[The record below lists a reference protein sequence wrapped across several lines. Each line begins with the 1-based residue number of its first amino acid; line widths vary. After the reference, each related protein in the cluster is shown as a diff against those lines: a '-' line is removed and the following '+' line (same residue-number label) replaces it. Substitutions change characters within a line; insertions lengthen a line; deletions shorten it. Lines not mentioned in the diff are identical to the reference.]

1 MQVSQEQ
8 GLGHD
13 PLQPGIDDK
22 AITSINSAI
31 EAPQSVEE
39 TGVGRSLLEGLL
51 LKILSLEGEL
61 SLVDLS
67 HRMRVSYL
75 IVEELFERLRKE
87 QLCEVKGMTGGVH
100 RIVLSSRGQTEAMKL
115 LSQNQYTG
123 PAPVSLKE
131 YVKRVRAQS
140 NRDVDVHPPDI
151 ARAFSNMVLNPET
164 LGQIGTA
171 VVSGRS
177 IFLYGPSGTGKTAIA
192 ETLPSIYRD
201 FVWVPYAIAVDGHII
216 GIYDSELHQPSE
228 DTPSESDGRWIL
240 CRRPRVLTGGELTV
254 EMLDLQFNHQTK
266 LYTAPLQMR
275 ANNGVLILDDFGRQR
290 SRPEELLNR
299 WIVPL
304 DRRIDL
310 LTLVGGKK
318 FEIPFELF
326 VVFCTNLDPATLA
339 DEALLRR
346 IQSKVRLDYV
356 NRPQFHQIFRSV
368 CSQSSL
374 AYDAAII
381 DRLVDMLTEMNQPLR
396 PCYPR
401 DFVDQICWA
410 ARYEGTQPQLRA
422 DTLAHACRNY
432 FLSSHRGAA

>member
-1 MQVSQEQ
+1 VSIATTCAI
-8 GLGHD
+8 D
-13 PLQPGIDDK
+13 PPE
-22 AITSINSAI
+22 SI
-31 EAPQSVEE
+31 EE
-39 TGVGRSLLEGLL
+39 TGLGRALLEGLV

-61 SLVDLS
+61 SLLDLAQ
-67 HRMRVSYL
+67 RMRVSYL
-75 IVEELFERLRKE
+75 IIEELFERLRKE
-87 QLCEVKGMTGGVH
+87 QLCEVKGMIGGVH
-100 RIVLSSRGQTEAMKL
+100 RITLSSRGQAEAVKL

-123 PAPVSLKE
+123 PAPVSLKD
-131 YVKRVRAQS
+131 YVRQVRAQS
-140 NRDVDVHPPDI
+140 NGDLEIHPPDI
-151 ARAFSNMVLNPET
+151 TRAFSKMVLSPET
-164 LGQIGTA
+164 LSQIGTA

-177 IFLYGPSGTGKTAIA
+177 IFLYGPSGTGKTAVA
-192 ETLPSIYRD
+192 ETLPSIYQD
-201 FVWVPYAIAVDGHII
+201 SVWVPHAIAVDGHIV

-228 DTPSESDGRWIL
+228 GVPAESDGRWIL

-290 SRPEELLNR
+290 SRPDELLNR

-326 VVFCTNLDPATLA
+326 VVFSTNLDPSTLA

-346 IQSKVRLDYV
+346 IQSKVRLDFA
-356 NRPQFHQIFRSV
+356 NRPQFHQIFQRV
-368 CSQSSL
+368 CSESGL
-374 AYDAAII
+374 TYDAAVI
-381 DRLVDMLTEMNQPLR
+381 DRLVDLLNEMNQPLR

-401 DFVDQICWA
+401 DFVDQICWT
-410 ARYEGTQPQLRA
+410 ARYEGTQPQIRA
-422 DTLAHACRNY
+422 ETLAHACRNY

>member
-1 MQVSQEQ
+1 M
-8 GLGHD
+8 
-13 PLQPGIDDK
+13 
-22 AITSINSAI
+22 SASTATGSSI

-39 TGVGRSLLEGLL
+39 TGVGRTLLEGLL
-51 LKILSLEGEL
+51 IKTLSLDGEL
-61 SLVDLS
+61 SLVDLAQ
-67 HRMRVSYL
+67 RMRVSYL
-75 IVEELFERLRKE
+75 IIEELFDRLRKE
-87 QLCEVKGMTGGVH
+87 QWCEVKGMTGGVH
-100 RIVLSSRGQTEAMKL
+100 RIALSSRGQAEAAKV

-123 PAPVSLKE
+123 PAPVSLKD
-131 YVKRVRAQS
+131 YAKRVREQS
-140 NRDVDVHPPDI
+140 SRDLEIHPPDI
-151 ARAFSNMVLNPET
+151 ARAFNKMVLGPET
-164 LGQIGTA
+164 LTQIGTA

-192 ETLPSIYRD
+192 ETLPSIYQD
-201 FVWVPYAIAVDGHII
+201 SIWVPHAVAVDGHII
-216 GIYDSELHQPSE
+216 GVYDSELHQASE
-228 DTPSESDGRWIL
+228 NVPSESDGRWIL

-326 VVFCTNLDPATLA
+326 VVFSTNLNPSTLA

-346 IQSKVRLDYV
+346 IQSKVKLDFV
-356 NRPQFHQIFRSV
+356 SRPQFHQIFQRV
-368 CSQSSL
+368 CAESGL
-374 AYDAAII
+374 TYDAAVI
-381 DRLVDMLTEMNQPLR
+381 DRLVNLLTEMDQPLR

-401 DFVDQICWA
+401 DFVDQICWT
-410 ARYEGTQPQLRA
+410 ARYEGTQPQIRA

-432 FLSSHRGAA
+432 FLSSQRGAA

>member
-1 MQVSQEQ
+1 MST
-8 GLGHD
+8 
-13 PLQPGIDDK
+13 
-22 AITSINSAI
+22 ATSCAI

-39 TGVGRSLLEGLL
+39 TGVGRNLLEGLT

-61 SLVDLS
+61 SLVDLA
-67 HRMRVSYL
+67 HRMRLSYL
-75 IVEELFERLRKE
+75 IIEELFERLRKE
-87 QLCEVKGMTGGVH
+87 QMCEVKGMIGGVH
-100 RIVLSSRGQTEAMKL
+100 RIALSSRGEAEAVKL
-115 LSQNQYTG
+115 LSQNQYGG
-123 PAPVSLKE
+123 PAPVSLRDYAKQ
-131 YVKRVRAQS
+131 VRAQS
-140 NRDVDVHPPDI
+140 NREFEIHPPDI
-151 ARAFSNMVLNPET
+151 ERAFSKMVLSPET
-164 LGQIGTA
+164 LSQIGTA

-177 IFLYGPSGTGKTAIA
+177 IFLYGPSGSGKTAIA

-201 FVWVPYAIAVDGHII
+201 SVWLPHAIAVDGHII
-216 GIYDSELHQPSE
+216 EIYDSELHHPSE
-228 DTPSESDGRWIL
+228 DAPAESDGRWIL

-254 EMLDLQFNHQTK
+254 EMLDLQFNPQTK

-326 VVFCTNLDPATLA
+326 VVFSTNLDPSTLA

-346 IQSKVRLDYV
+346 IQSKVKLDFV
-356 NRPQFHQIFRSV
+356 KRPQFHQIFQGV
-368 CSQSSL
+368 CSQFGL
-374 AYDAAII
+374 AYEAAII

-401 DFVDQICWA
+401 DFVEQICWS
-410 ARYEGTQPQLRA
+410 ARYEGTQPQIRA

>member
-1 MQVSQEQ
+1 MSVATATNAS
-8 GLGHD
+8 
-13 PLQPGIDDK
+13 
-22 AITSINSAI
+22 I

-39 TGVGRSLLEGLL
+39 TGVGRALLEGLM
-51 LKILSLEGEL
+51 LKILNLEGEL
-61 SLVDLS
+61 SLVDLANG
-67 HRMRVSYL
+67 MRVSYL

-100 RIVLSSRGQTEAMKL
+100 RITLSSKGQAEAVKL

-123 PAPVSLKE
+123 PAPVSLKD
-131 YVKRVRAQS
+131 YASKVRAQS
-140 NRDVDVHPPDI
+140 NRDFDIHPPEI
-151 ARAFSNMVLNPET
+151 ARAFSKMVLSPET
-164 LGQIGTA
+164 LSQIGTA

-177 IFLYGPSGTGKTAIA
+177 IFLYGPSGTGKTAVA
-192 ETLPSIYRD
+192 ETLPSIYQD
-201 FVWVPYAIAVDGHII
+201 SVWVPHAVAVDGHII
-216 GIYDSELHQPSE
+216 GLYDSELHHPSE
-228 DTPSESDGRWIL
+228 DTPSESDGRWMF

-254 EMLDLQFNHQTK
+254 DMLDLQFNHQTK
-266 LYTAPLQMR
+266 LYTAPVQMR

-310 LTLVGGKK
+310 LTLAGGKK

-326 VVFCTNLDPATLA
+326 VVFSTNLDPSTLA

-346 IQSKVRLDYV
+346 IQSKVKLDFV
-356 NRPQFHQIFRSV
+356 NRPQFHQIFQRV
-368 CSQSSL
+368 CSQSGL

-381 DRLVDMLTEMNQPLR
+381 DRLVDLLTEMNQPLR

-401 DFVDQICWA
+401 DFVDQICWT
-410 ARYEGTQPQLRA
+410 ARYEGTTPQLRA
-422 DTLAHACRNY
+422 ETLAHACRNY

>member
-1 MQVSQEQ
+1 VTTAAVC
-8 GLGHD
+8 
-13 PLQPGIDDK
+13 PID
-22 AITSINSAI
+22 I
-31 EAPQSVEE
+31 PQSVEE
-39 TGVGRSLLEGLL
+39 TGVGRTLLEGLV

-61 SLVDLS
+61 SLVDLA
-67 HRMRVSYL
+67 HRMRVSYS
-75 IVEELFERLRKE
+75 IIEELFERLRKE
-87 QLCEVKGMTGGVH
+87 KLCEVKGMTGGVH
-100 RIVLSSRGQTEAMKL
+100 RIALSSQGYAEAMKL
-115 LSQNQYTG
+115 LSQNHYTG
-123 PAPVSLKE
+123 PAPVSLKD
-131 YVKRVRAQS
+131 YVKQVRAQS
-140 NRDVDVHPPDI
+140 NRDFDIHPPDI
-151 ARAFSNMVLNPET
+151 ARAFSKMVLSPET
-164 LGQIGTA
+164 LSQIGTA

-192 ETLPSIYRD
+192 ETLPSIYQD
-201 FVWVPYAIAVDGHII
+201 SVWLPHAIAVDGHTI

-228 DTPSESDGRWIL
+228 GAPSESDGRWVL

-310 LTLVGGKK
+310 LTLMGGKK

-326 VVFCTNLDPATLA
+326 IVFSTNLDPSALA
-339 DEALLRR
+339 DEAFLRR
-346 IQSKVRLDYV
+346 IRSKVRLDYV
-356 NRPQFHQIFRSV
+356 NRPQFHQIFQLV
-368 CSQSSL
+368 CSQSGL

-381 DRLVDMLTEMNQPLR
+381 DSLVDMLTEMNQPLR
-396 PCYPR
+396 SCYPR
-401 DFVDQICWA
+401 DFVEQICWT
-410 ARYEGTQPQLRA
+410 ARYEGTQPQIRA

-432 FLSSHRGAA
+432 FLASHRGAA

>member
-1 MQVSQEQ
+1 VSIATTC
-8 GLGHD
+8 
-13 PLQPGIDDK
+13 PID
-22 AITSINSAI
+22 APESI
-31 EAPQSVEE
+31 EE
-39 TGVGRSLLEGLL
+39 TGLGRALLEGLV

-61 SLVDLS
+61 SLVVLAQ
-67 HRMRVSYL
+67 RIRVSYL
-75 IVEELFERLRKE
+75 IIEELFERLRKE
-87 QLCEVKGMTGGVH
+87 QLCEVKGMIGGVH
-100 RIVLSSRGQTEAMKL
+100 RITLSSRGQAEAVKL

-123 PAPVSLKE
+123 PAPVSLKD
-131 YVKRVRAQS
+131 YVKQVRAQS
-140 NRDVDVHPPDI
+140 NRDLEIHPPDI
-151 ARAFSNMVLNPET
+151 ARAFSKMVLSPET
-164 LGQIGTA
+164 LSQIGTA

-192 ETLPSIYRD
+192 ETLPSIYQD
-201 FVWVPYAIAVDGHII
+201 CVWVPHAIAVDGHII

-228 DTPSESDGRWIL
+228 EAPSESDGRWIL

-326 VVFCTNLDPATLA
+326 VVFSTNLDPSTLA

-346 IQSKVRLDYV
+346 IQSKVKLDFV
-356 NRPQFHQIFRSV
+356 NRPQFHQIFQRV
-368 CSQSSL
+368 CGESGL
-374 AYDAAII
+374 TYDDAVI
-381 DRLVDMLTEMNQPLR
+381 DRLVDLLTEMNQPLR

-401 DFVDQICWA
+401 EFVEQICWA
-410 ARYEGTQPQLRA
+410 ARYEGTQPQIRA
-422 DTLAHACRNY
+422 ETLAHACRNY
-432 FLSSHRGAA
+432 FLSSHHGAA